1 MTNTES
7 ATETDT
13 AAAHAALSSGT
24 ATGERADILETLRTH
39 RFFLRHT
46 VEGLTDDQARLA
58 PTASELTLG
67 GLIKHVA
74 ATESSWV
81 DFIER
86 GTEAMAMPEGEFDP
100 NSELA
105 REWANEFKLL
115 PDETLADVLARYE
128 RVAARTDGLVESL
141 PDLDLSHPLPPAPW
155 FAPGATRS
163 ARRVFLHIV
172 AETAQHSGHA
182 DIIRE
187 TIDGQKTM
195 G

>member
-1 MTNTES
+1 MTTS
-7 ATETDT
+7 DT
-13 AAAHAALSSGT
+13 ASAAASLTGSAS
-24 ATGERADILETLRTH
+24 GERADILETLRTH

-46 VEGLTDDQARLA
+46 VEGLTDEQARLS
-58 PTASELTLG
+58 PTASKLTLG

-100 NSELA
+100 SSELA
-105 REWANEFKLL
+105 QEWANEFKML
-115 PDETLADVLARYE
+115 PDETLADILARYE
-128 RVAARTDGLVESL
+128 RVAARTDALVESL

-163 ARRVFLHIV
+163 VRRVFLHIV
-172 AETAQHSGHA
+172 AETAQHAGHA